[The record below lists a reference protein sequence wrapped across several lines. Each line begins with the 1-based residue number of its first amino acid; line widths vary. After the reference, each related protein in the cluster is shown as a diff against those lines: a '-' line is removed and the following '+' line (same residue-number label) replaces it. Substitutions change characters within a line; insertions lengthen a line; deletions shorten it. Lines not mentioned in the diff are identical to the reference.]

1 MRGLLRRLRGLL
13 GVGVTWGAMW
23 GVIGAG
29 IGVIVSLAT
38 GQPWAW
44 SVFDWSLGMG
54 LYGLVS
60 GFGFGALLT
69 LREGR
74 RTLFELSLPRSA
86 AWGILGAVAVPLL
99 FGALG
104 TFDAGTTAMD
114 ILGAI
119 LVTGALGG
127 IFAPASIAAAR
138 RAELAAAR
146 GPDLLGEPQASD
158 DVPSCP
164 GADPRRRPAM

>member
-1 MRGLLRRLRGLL
+1 VDESRRLSGMRGLLRRLRGLL
-13 GVGVTWGAMW
+13 GVGVTWGALW
-23 GVIGAG
+23 GGIGAG

-38 GQPWAW
+38 GQPWAL
-44 SVFDWSLGMG
+44 SVVDWALGMC

-60 GFGFGALLT
+60 GFGFGALLA

-86 AWGILGAVAVPLL
+86 VWGILGALAVPLL

-104 TFDAGTTAMD
+104 TFEPGTTAMD
-114 ILGAI
+114 VLGAI

-127 IFAPASIAAAR
+127 AFAPASIAAAR
-138 RAELAAAR
+138 RAELSAGR
-146 GPDLLGEPQASD
+146 GPDLLDG
-158 DVPSCP
+158 P
-164 GADPRRRPAM
+164 GPV